1 LLDSC
6 RSNATRTYH
15 EQPYDGPEPGNA
27 ATTNSDD
34 AAADLDDPTADL
46 DDPTA
51 DANDPAADAND
62 AAADANDTA
71 ADANNTT
78 ADDVATTWNPTHATS
93 RYQHQFCP
101 RKSDQRPDYDNDG
114 PSSGTEQSGIACLV
128 NFLA

>member
-1 LLDSC
+1 MLDSC

-27 ATTNSDD
+27 AATTNSDD
-34 AAADLDDPTADL
+34 AAPDLDVAAADA
-46 DDPTA
+46 DDATA
-51 DANDPAADAND
+51 DADDATADAND
-62 AAADANDTA
+62 AAADANDA
-71 ADANNTT
+71 T
-78 ADDVATTWNPTHATS
+78 ADDVATTRNPTHATS

-114 PSSGTEQSGIACLV
+114 PGSGTEQPGIACLV